1 MIQMR
6 DNHLDGTEPLKWL
19 VLASLKWALLVWRL
33 QENVE
38 NPSVFQPN
46 LGEDAG
52 VGWMSLFD
60 VTKWV
65 CVPTQSCWN
74 ENVGIHFKKLGGTE
88 SLIKH
93 SLRQPKKFVF
103 NDLVILAESFGL
115 VQKGKSC
122 TRAHLLQKLA
132 EHFGEGE
139 EDFAQEC
146 LRADCKAGRKDE
158 AEDNSALIDC
168 LLECCDSDEKQEFS
182 SLKSHKERLSDEEI
196 QQWRQWRIE
205 KEEEEIVIWLS

>member
-38 NPSVFQPN
+38 NPSVFQPD

-139 EDFAQEC
+139 EDFAQGC
-146 LRADCKAGRKDE
+146 LRADGKAGGKDD
-158 AEDNSALIDC
+158 EDISALIDC